1 MLQKVWPVLIVD
13 DEPDVLAVTRL
24 VLKDVQVDGV
34 PLQLHTAASK
44 TEAIEL
50 LTGSSGPPVAPFF
63 AVALVDV
70 VMETPNAGLEVC
82 DFLRTHLKN
91 KTTQIYIRTGQ
102 AGLAPERA
110 VVDRYDINGYFTKV
124 ETTEDKLYSMVK
136 TGVRQ
141 NEFLTNTEVFFRIL
155 GNSAGKSRD
164 GIAGVLGG
172 FGAFLQSN
180 QVSIG
185 MITGG
190 DVLTAIG
197 IEAMDVVA
205 ECRRLDGLPGVPLS
219 TNGDKLVFEGDTA
232 LFKSVGVAS
241 GDNAYLLYRGV
252 SMPSPGLQQLHISF
266 MKVLAALAKTSA
278 RDTAGVA

>member
-34 PLQLHTAASK
+34 PLKLHTAASK
-44 TEAIEL
+44 AEALEL
-50 LTGSSGPPVAPFF
+50 LSGSSGPPAAPYF

-82 DFLRTHLKN
+82 DFLRNTLKN

-102 AGLAPERA
+102 AGVAPERA

-155 GNSAGKSRD
+155 ASSAGKSRD
-164 GIAGVLGG
+164 GVAGVLGG
-172 FGAFLQSN
+172 FGAFLQGN

-185 MITGG
+185 VVVGG
-190 DVLTAIG
+190 DVLAAIG
-197 IEAMDVVA
+197 LDATEVRA
-205 ECRRLDGLPGVPLS
+205 ECRRLDGLAGAPL
-219 TNGDKLVFEGDTA
+219 TAVGDKLVYEGNTA
-232 LFKSVGVAS
+232 LFKSA
-241 GDNAYLLYRGV
+241 GDEAYLLYRGV
-252 SMPSPGLQQLHISF
+252 GMPSPGLQMLHLSF
-266 MKVLAALAKTSA
+266 LKVLAALANASVGSPQA
-278 RDTAGVA
+278 ASFA